1 MRITEV
7 AGETCLTSVKSEQ
20 AETLRSWNYGSGE
33 RKLSYFRKSQE

>member
-7 AGETCLTSVKSEQ
+7 AGENSNTSVKSGQ
-20 AETLRSWNYGSGE
+20 AESLRSWNYGSGE